1 MSTLSTHLRE
11 YETLYVLKP
20 EIHDAAAKE
29 IMLKYKELVE
39 KNGGTTIKV
48 TNWGRRKLAWER
60 DRHQR
65 GLFVHHLYLGQ
76 PGLVEA
82 FERALQ
88 IDESALLRTTV
99 VISKKVIAAD
109 RKVEEDELEPPVIK
123 ERKEEPRR
131 DRDDDRGG
139 YGGGRGGFGGGG
151 DRGGFGGGD
160 RGGYRGDR

>member
-20 EIHDAAAKE
+20 DIDDAAAKE

-39 KNGGTTIKV
+39 KNGGKNIKV

-65 GLFVHHLYLGQ
+65 GIFVHHLYLGQ
-76 PGLVEA
+76 PGLVEV

-88 IDESALLRTTV
+88 IDESILLRTTV
-99 VISKKVIAAD
+99 VISKKVVAD
-109 RKVEEDELEPPVIK
+109 SRSPEDDELDPPVVK
-123 ERKEEPRR
+123 ERKDEGRR
-131 DRDDDRGG
+131 DHDDRPQASGP
-139 YGGGRGGFGGGG
+139 R
-151 DRGGFGGGD
+151 
-160 RGGYRGDR
+160 